1 MAPRFSDELTP
12 LSLADD
18 NIDETYGVNVQF
30 ESDEEVRGDERLQ
43 GGSGG
48 SALSPRSQPLCRDHL
63 CPVLLGHV
71 GKWALARAGMSL
83 PGKRSRIILDAAS
96 WLGED
101 LLIIL
106 LIQGLS

>member
-1 MAPRFSDELTP
+1 M
-12 LSLADD
+12 
-18 NIDETYGVNVQF
+18 
-30 ESDEEVRGDERLQ
+30 RLQ
-43 GGSGG
+43 GVSGV
-48 SALSPRSQPLCRDHL
+48 SALSPRSEPHRRDSV

-71 GKWALARAGMSL
+71 GKWALAWAGMSL
-83 PGKRSRIILDAAS
+83 PGRRSRIILDVAS